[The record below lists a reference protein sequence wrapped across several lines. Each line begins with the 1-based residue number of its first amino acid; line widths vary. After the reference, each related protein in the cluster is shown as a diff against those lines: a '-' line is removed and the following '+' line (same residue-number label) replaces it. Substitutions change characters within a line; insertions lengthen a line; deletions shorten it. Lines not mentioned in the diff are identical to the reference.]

1 MLIFYKH
8 LFKVKP
14 LIKRAFVILLLT
26 LSLNLNAQDSVI
38 KNTQDLSN
46 RNTVEMADTLRKSGK
61 IYIVVAVL
69 IMILSGMFLYLISI
83 DRKIGRVEKELD
95 DEKGVGEKGE

>member
-1 MLIFYKH
+1 MLILYKH
-8 LFKVKP
+8 FFKVKP

-46 RNTVEMADTLRKSGK
+46 RNAVEMADTLRKSGK

-83 DRKIGRVEKELD
+83 DRKIGRVEDELRD
-95 DEKGVGEKGE
+95 TNEV